1 MSDIGKPYFK
11 YCLVPC
17 CTNTTITAPD
27 KLFFSVPKDR
37 SKRDSW
43 TEAMKRDRKKN
54 PALSTKSIH
63 WCCEDHFSL
72 EEDLENYWQWKLM
85 GNVKRLKLKAGV
97 VPHIFECQKKTL
109 STPVQK
115 GALKRKR
122 IALVQAAL
130 SAVNEP
136 SSSFESE
143 PSASTSF
150 EEPSSSNFDEDPNL
164 KDKCIQVNIVKH
176 FRSKATNTHVP
187 NTSVACSP
195 IKISV
200 MPQNGFPHKLYSTSQ
215 PDAFKIGE
223 EETVSSDS
231 ADDFHCPSD
240 SSENYSSEN
249 ENINLEKYHEHML
262 KGTLM
267 SIEKNPRL
275 FLGLPIRSYFLI
287 QLITETVPLP
297 TRNIYIVL
305 KKLRLDNQ
313 FSILAIDF
321 GLCEST
327 VSRVFKKSVPMLA
340 QLMQDLIVWPS
351 LQDIRKHLP
360 IPFRARYSKVIS
372 IIDCLEIEI
381 EKPSNPVHQAL
392 TWSRYYNCNTLK
404 FLLSC
409 TPDGLV
415 SFISEGYG
423 GRTSDI
429 MIVEHSGYLE
439 KLVSGT
445 SVMADRGFKHI
456 SSLLM
461 QKGSELVRPP
471 SVSSASISSKADVKL
486 SKRIASLR
494 IHVER
499 VIGRLRE
506 FRMLAPHS
514 CLDNHLIR
522 YLDYIIIIA
531 CGLINM
537 QEHLIK
543 KQV

>member
-1 MSDIGKPYFK
+1 MS
-11 YCLVPC
+11 V
-17 CTNTTITAPD
+17 T
-27 KLFFSVPKDR
+27 
-37 SKRDSW
+37 
-43 TEAMKRDRKKN
+43 
-54 PALSTKSIH
+54 
-63 WCCEDHFSL
+63 
-72 EEDLENYWQWKLM
+72 
-85 GNVKRLKLKAGV
+85 
-97 VPHIFECQKKTL
+97 
-109 STPVQK
+109 
-115 GALKRKR
+115 
-122 IALVQAAL
+122 
-130 SAVNEP
+130 
-136 SSSFESE
+136 
-143 PSASTSF
+143 
-150 EEPSSSNFDEDPNL
+150 
-164 KDKCIQVNIVKH
+164 
-176 FRSKATNTHVP
+176 
-187 NTSVACSP
+187 
-195 IKISV
+195 
-200 MPQNGFPHKLYSTSQ
+200 PQNGFPHKLYSTSQ

-223 EETVSSDS
+223 KETVSLDS

-275 FLGLPIRSYFLI
+275 FL
-287 QLITETVPLP
+287 
-297 TRNIYIVL
+297 
-305 KKLRLDNQ
+305 
-313 FSILAIDF
+313 DF

-372 IIDCLEIEI
+372 IIDCLEIE
-381 EKPSNPVHQAL
+381 KPSNPVHQAL
-392 TWSRYYNCNTLK
+392 TWSKYYNCNTLK

-439 KLVSGT
+439 KLVSGS
-445 SVMADRGFKHI
+445 SVIADRDFKHI

-461 QKGSELVRPP
+461 QKGSELVWPP

-494 IHVER
+494 IHIER

-506 FRMLAPHS
+506 FRMLVPHS

-531 CGLINM
+531 CGIINM